1 MWLIYVIVPVR
12 SWLFFICAASSTGVS
27 SFLSGSG
34 FASQASWGFAQLSVC
49 LYISSPP
56 PPSTSSLPS
65 PFDPTILVVQAVLVA
80 HVNSDGHGNSVC
92 TVETLMQNVL
102 AAVAWHGVLFLS
114 KQTHSTETVRA
125 SEQQGINAMFCSVKM
140 CVYSLKM
147 RLCAGILC
155 MDLVCFWSAL
165 LFNISC

>member
-12 SWLFFICAASSTGVS
+12 SRLFFICAALSTGVS

-34 FASQASWGFAQLSVC
+34 FASQASRGFTQLSVC

-56 PPSTSSLPS
+56 PPPSSLPS

-80 HVNSDGHGNSVC
+80 HVNCDGRGNSVC

-114 KQTHSTETVRA
+114 KQTQSTEAVRA
-125 SEQQGINAMFCSVKM
+125 SEQQGINAMFCCVKM
-140 CVYSLKM
+140 CVFSLKM

-155 MDLVCFWSAL
+155 VDFVCCWSAL
-165 LFNISC
+165 LFDIFC

>member
-1 MWLIYVIVPVR
+1 M
-12 SWLFFICAASSTGVS
+12 S

-34 FASQASWGFAQLSVC
+34 FASQASRGFTQLSVC

-56 PPSTSSLPS
+56 PPPSSLPS

-80 HVNSDGHGNSVC
+80 HVNCDGRGNSVC
-92 TVETLMQNVL
+92 TVETLMRNVL

-114 KQTHSTETVRA
+114 KQTQSTEAVRA
-125 SEQQGINAMFCSVKM
+125 SEQQGINAMFCCVKM
-140 CVYSLKM
+140 CVFSLKM

-155 MDLVCFWSAL
+155 VDFVCFWSAL
-165 LFNISC
+165 LFDIFC